1 MKNCITLLFLL
12 VCPFLA
18 KAEQGLT
25 IVPLNGAEQT
35 TLLSHIGK
43 LRFHSDSLYLYAPD
57 GTLLGE
63 SYVLDIKQI
72 VFADVSTAL
81 DNTAAIPLCVYPN
94 PTMDC
99 LFLKGADN
107 ANVARIF
114 SIDGRLMET
123 IPLTNGNAA
132 ISVGNLPAGIYLLQV
147 NTSLVKFIKQ

>member
-1 MKNCITLLFLL
+1 MKNRIILLFLL

-35 TLLSHIGK
+35 TLLSRIGK

-81 DNTAAIPLCVYPN
+81 DNTAAFSLRVYPN
-94 PTMDC
+94 PAMDC
-99 LFLKGADN
+99 LFLEGAED
-107 ANVARIF
+107 ADVARIF
-114 SIDGRLMET
+114 SIDGRLMEAV
-123 IPLTNGNAA
+123 PLTDGSAA
-132 ISVGNLPAGIYLLQV
+132 ISVGNLPEGTWLLQV
-147 NTSLVKFIKQ
+147 NTSLIKFIKQ